1 MSEEIMDNADIGG
14 GDTEVAAIEAEARQ
28 QGWKPLDEFEGNPD
42 HWRDAAEFLEFGQR
56 LNPILRKNN
65 EELKK
70 QIQEIKGQF
79 DQYKN
84 TASEIIRM
92 QKEQVKKEY
101 DSQINFLKSQIKA
114 ARATGDYDTAA
125 EFEDQL
131 DNLKENAPDFPSD
144 KPTAQSQPQLFT
156 QEEFKSWVQDNAWA
170 DKDPG
175 LSAAATGYAI
185 QLGQQGIRGMD
196 LLQAVEQQIK
206 ANFPEKFATRKR
218 ANMVEGSTGGGNTR
232 STGKVTYDRLPPDA
246 KAACDAFVK
255 EHPKLGREEYLRLYN
270 S

>member
-1 MSEEIMDNADIGG
+1 MNEEIIENEEHSG
-14 GDTEVAAIEAEARQ
+14 GDPEIAAIETEARQ

-42 HWRDAAEFLEFGQR
+42 HWRDATEFLEFGQR

-84 TASEIIRM
+84 TATEIIRM
-92 QKEQVKKEY
+92 QKDQVKKEY
-101 DSQINFLKSQIKA
+101 DSQINFLKSQVKA

-125 EFEDQL
+125 EFEEQL
-131 DNLKENAPDFPSD
+131 DNLRENAPDFPSD
-144 KPTAQSQPQLFT
+144 KPAQQAQPTLFS
-156 QEEFKSWVQDNAWA
+156 QEEFKVWVQDNVWA
-170 DKDPG
+170 EKDPG

-185 QLGQQGIRGMD
+185 QLGNQGLRGTD
-196 LLQAVEQQIK
+196 LLTAVEQQIK

-218 ANMVEGSTGGGNTR
+218 ANMVEAPTGGGNAR
-232 STGKVTYDRLPPDA
+232 STGKVSYDRLPPDA
-246 KAACDAFVK
+246 KASCDNFVR
-255 EHPKLGREEYLRLYN
+255 EKLGTRDEYLKLYN
-270 S
+270 A